1 MNGTDALITYTKDME
16 YFAAYAETVR
26 DINKIFDNPYIKSAI
41 KEIHGDFTFKLI
53 DDMIKKVAAKGRNDS
68 KVAWLLNTMNTAFI
82 FARLG
87 LSPVIMIK
95 QLTSIPTYAIDIGA
109 GNWIKFA
116 AKNKSEQAKVWKE
129 VRDNSVYMQDRRNNS
144 ILRQIESYSESSK
157 SEFLPEQ
164 TGIWIEDFLMWTTK
178 FGDRMAIM
186 LGGLPNYSYYKSE
199 FKKKNP
205 NATEQQAIDYAI
217 IKFERDTKRTQQSSD
232 LQDKDYLQ
240 TSDLRAFNM
249 FMTTPKQYL
258 RKEIR
263 NVRNLKRK
271 LTAMDRKAG
280 KGTFTQNASSLLMYH
295 SVMPML
301 FQFITNGLPGLLSDW
316 DDEDSSDMLRAAMLG
331 NLNAIIIGGEILA
344 SIADSIQGK
353 PWANEVTSIPIFEIF
368 NDLKTKVFNVVEAKT
383 KEKKEK
389 ATYELI
395 QSIATTVGI
404 PANQVK
410 RALNNYPKLTESKDF
425 GEFILRLLNYSDYQI
440 SGPAKKN
447 TTKKK
452 QSKMTQREMKLMFPD
467 LYKETRD
474 LEDPDMKNM
483 EKEMRDLEK
492 NMLEDLYN

>member
-1 MNGTDALITYTKDME
+1 
-16 YFAAYAETVR
+16 
-26 DINKIFDNPYIKSAI
+26 
-41 KEIHGDFTFKLI
+41 
-53 DDMIKKVAAKGRNDS
+53 
-68 KVAWLLNTMNTAFI
+68 
-82 FARLG
+82 
-87 LSPVIMIK
+87 
-95 QLTSIPTYAIDIGA
+95 
-109 GNWIKFA
+109 
-116 AKNKSEQAKVWKE
+116 
-129 VRDNSVYMQDRRNNS
+129 
-144 ILRQIESYSESSK
+144 
-157 SEFLPEQ
+157 
-164 TGIWIEDFLMWTTK
+164 
-178 FGDRMAIM
+178 
-186 LGGLPNYSYYKSE
+186 
-199 FKKKNP
+199 
-205 NATEQQAIDYAI
+205 
-217 IKFERDTKRTQQSSD
+217 
-232 LQDKDYLQ
+232 
-240 TSDLRAFNM
+240 M